1 MAEETK
7 KVKKPVLNYINV
19 FRGLA
24 ILLILAGHT
33 MQIGAVGSLTRAVS
47 REIWAG
53 GTVLFVFIAGFLFE
67 YLSHK
72 FEYKDY
78 LSKKWTNVILPYIF
92 TAIPGIILCFAMPV
106 AYGNPFAEYNPLVQ
120 IGVFLT
126 TGRVHNVPAWF
137 IPMIV
142 IFFFLSTLLLKAEKK
157 GILFKLLPIA
167 LVVTCIFPRQ
177 DIEPYM
183 VADFD
188 FWGKYSA
195 YLMYVLHGFVHFFSS
210 YVGGMYLAA
219 NIDKVDKMY
228 SWRHLLL
235 VATILTAIVDVYLLQ
250 NFGVSNGSVS
260 KIFFTVWSLVML
272 KHYNDFFDKHPRIN
286 SFMDI
291 CAKYSFG
298 LFFIHWYYVFA
309 FRCLTGAP
317 AVAQGGLIQASCV
330 ATARYLFVFVAS
342 FVTLWLIKTVLNK
355 IGQKN
360 TRKFIGV

>member
-1 MAEETK
+1 MNQESK
-7 KVKKPVLNYINV
+7 KKPILNYINV

-33 MQIGAVGSLTRAVS
+33 MQMGEAGSITRAIS

-72 FEYKDY
+72 FEYKNY
-78 LSKKWTNVILPYIF
+78 LSKKWTNVILPYII
-92 TAIPGIILCFAMPV
+92 TAIPGIILCFTLPT
-106 AYGNPFAEYNPLVQ
+106 AYGNPFSEYNPLVQ

-142 IFFFLSTLLLKAEKK
+142 IFFFISALLLKAEKK
-157 GILFKLLPIA
+157 GLLYKILPFALLIT
-167 LVVTCIFPRQ
+167 VIFPRQ

-183 VADFD
+183 VTDFN
-188 FWGKYSA
+188 FWGKYFA
-195 YLMYVLHGFVHFFSS
+195 YLTYVGQGFIHFFSS
-210 YVGGMYLAA
+210 YVGGMYLAT

-228 SWRHLLL
+228 NWRHILLGC
-235 VATILTAIVDVYLLQ
+235 TIITAIVDIYLLQ
-250 NFGVSNGSVS
+250 NYGISNGSVS
-260 KIFFTVWSLVML
+260 KIFFTMWVLCIL
-272 KHYNDFFDKHPRIN
+272 KHYNDFFDKHPKIN
-286 SFMDI
+286 NFMDI

-309 FRCLTGAP
+309 FNYITGLSP
-317 AVAQGGLIQASCV
+317 VANESILISLGLVSI
-330 ATARYLFVFVAS
+330 RYLFVFGAS
-342 FVTLWLIKTVLNK
+342 FITLWIIKKFLKK
-355 IGQKN
+355 IGQEN

>member
-1 MAEETK
+1 MEK
-7 KVKKPVLNYINV
+7 KVKKPILNYINV

-33 MQIGAVGSLTRAVS
+33 MQMGEVGSLTRAIS

-78 LSKKWTNVILPYIF
+78 LSKKWTNVIKPYIW
-92 TAIPGIILCFAMPV
+92 TAIPGVILCFTLPTV
-106 AYGNPFAEYNPLVQ
+106 YGNPFAEYSPLAQ

-142 IFFFLSTLLLKAEKK
+142 IFFFLSATLLKAEKR
-157 GILFKLLPIA
+157 GILYKLLPIA
-167 LVVTCIFPRQ
+167 LLITVIYPRQ

-188 FWGKYSA
+188 FWGKWAA
-195 YLMYVLHGFVHFFSS
+195 YLKYVLHGFVHFFSS

-219 NIDKVDKMY
+219 NIDKIDKMY
-228 SWRHLLL
+228 AWRHLLL
-235 VATILTAIVDVYLLQ
+235 GATLLTAVADVYLLQ
-250 NFGVSNGSVS
+250 TYGVSNGSVS

-272 KHYNDFFDKHPRIN
+272 KHYNEFFDKHPKIN
-286 SFMDI
+286 SFMDV

-309 FRCLTGAP
+309 FRYFTGYS
-317 AVAQGGLIQASCV
+317 AVAEGSFEV
-330 ATARYLFVFVAS
+330 ALTIAVVRYLFVFGAS
-342 FVTLWLIKTVLNK
+342 FVTLWGIKKILNK
-355 IGQKN
+355 FGQDN

>member
-1 MAEETK
+1 MTEVK
-7 KVKKPVLNYINV
+7 KVKKPILNYINV

-33 MQIGAVGSLTRAVS
+33 MQIGEASSLTRAVS

-92 TAIPGIILCFAMPV
+92 TAIPGIILCFTMPT
-106 AYGNPFAEYNPLVQ
+106 AYGNPFAEYNPLAQ

-142 IFFFLSTLLLKAEKK
+142 IFFFLSSLLLKAEKK
-157 GILFKLLPIA
+157 GILYKILPIA
-167 LVVTCIFPRQ
+167 LIITCIFPRQ

-183 VADFD
+183 VTDFD
-188 FWGKYSA
+188 FWGKYTA
-195 YLMYVLHGFVHFFSS
+195 YLMYVLHGFIHFFSS
-210 YVGGMYLAA
+210 YVGGMYLAS

-228 SWRHLLL
+228 NYRHLLL
-235 VATILTAIVDVYLLQ
+235 GVTIATAALDVYLLQ
-250 NFGVSNGSVS
+250 TYNISNGSVS
-260 KIFFTVWSLVML
+260 KIFFTIWSLVML
-272 KHYNDFFDKHPRIN
+272 KHYNDFFDKHPKLN
-286 SFMDI
+286 KFMDV

-309 FRCLTGAP
+309 FRCITGAP
-317 AVAQGGLIQASCV
+317 AVAQGTLLQAMGIAS
-330 ATARYLFVFVAS
+330 ARYLFVFGAS
-342 FVTLWLIKTVLNK
+342 FVTLWAIKKLLNK
-355 IGQKN
+355 LGQEN

>member
-1 MAEETK
+1 MEK
-7 KVKKPVLNYINV
+7 KVKKPILNYINV

-33 MQIGAVGSLTRAVS
+33 MQMGEAGSLTRAVS

-78 LSKKWTNVILPYIF
+78 LSKKWSNVIKPYLW
-92 TAIPGIILCFAMPV
+92 TAIPGIILCFTLPAI
-106 AYGNPFAEYNPLVQ
+106 YGNPFAEYNSFAQ
-120 IGVFLT
+120 ICVFLT

-142 IFFFLSTLLLKAEKK
+142 IFFFLSSTLLKAEKR
-157 GILFKLLPIA
+157 GLLYKLLPIA
-167 LVVTCIFPRQ
+167 LIITVIFPRQ

-188 FWGKYSA
+188 FWGKWCA
-195 YLMYVLHGFVHFFSS
+195 YLKYVLHGFVHFFSS

-219 NIDKVDKMY
+219 NIDKVDRMY
-228 SWRHLLL
+228 RWRHLLL
-235 VATILTAIVDVYLLQ
+235 GATVLSAAADIYLLQ
-250 NFGVSNGSVS
+250 NYGVSNGSVS
-260 KIFFTVWSLVML
+260 KIFFTVWALVML

-309 FRCLTGAP
+309 FNYLTGVSP
-317 AVAQGGLIQASCV
+317 VAGGVFYIALGTVIL
-330 ATARYLFVFVAS
+330 RYLFVFAAS
-342 FVTLWLIKTVLNK
+342 FITLWGIKKFLNK
-355 IGQKN
+355 IGQDN

>member
-1 MAEETK
+1 MTEVK
-7 KVKKPVLNYINV
+7 KVKKPILNYINV

-33 MQIGAVGSLTRAVS
+33 MQIGPAGSLTRAVS

-78 LSKKWTNVILPYIF
+78 LSKKWTNVIKPYIF
-92 TAIPGIILCFAMPV
+92 TAIPGIILCFTLPV
-106 AYGNPFAEYNPLVQ
+106 LYGNPFSEYNPLVQ

-142 IFFFLSTLLLKAEKK
+142 IFFLLSSLLLKAERK
-157 GILFKLLPIA
+157 GVLYKILPFALLI
-167 LVVTCIFPRQ
+167 TIIFPRQ

-183 VADFD
+183 VTDLN

-195 YLMYVLHGFVHFFSS
+195 YLLYVLHGFIHFFSS

-219 NIDKVDKMY
+219 NVDKVDKMY
-228 SWRHLLL
+228 SLRHLLL
-235 VATILTAIVDVYLLQ
+235 AATIGTAILDIYLLQ
-250 NFGVSNGSVS
+250 TFNISNGSVS
-260 KIFFTVWSLVML
+260 KIFFTIWALVML
-272 KHYNDFFDKHPRIN
+272 KHYNDFFDKHPMIN
-286 SFMDI
+286 KFMDV

-309 FRCLTGAP
+309 FRYLTGIP
-317 AVAQGGLIQASCV
+317 AVAEGGIFTAIGL
-330 ATARYLFVFVAS
+330 ATARYLFVFIMS
-342 FVTLWLIKTVLNK
+342 FITLFGIKKLLNK
-355 IGQKN
+355 IGQEN

>member
-1 MAEETK
+1 MSEVK
-7 KVKKPVLNYINV
+7 KVKKPILNYINV

-33 MQIGAVGSLTRAVS
+33 MQMGELGSLTRTIS
-47 REIWAG
+47 KEIWAG

-78 LSKKWTNVILPYIF
+78 LSKKWSNVILPYII
-92 TAIPGIILCFAMPV
+92 TAIPGIILCFTLPT
-106 AYGNPFAEYNPLVQ
+106 AYGNPFFEYNPISQV
-120 IGVFLT
+120 GVFLT
-126 TGRVHNVPAWF
+126 TGRIHNVPAWF

-142 IFFFLSTLLLKAEKK
+142 IFFFLSATLIKLKEKH
-157 GILFKLLPIA
+157 ILFKLLPIA
-167 LVVTCIFPRQ
+167 LLVTIIYPRQ

-183 VADFD
+183 VANFD
-188 FWGKYSA
+188 FWGKYLA
-195 YLMYVLHGFVHFFSS
+195 YLTYVLHGFIHFFSS

-228 SWRHLLL
+228 TWRYWILG
-235 VATILTAIVDVYLLQ
+235 ATVLTAGIDIYLAQ
-250 NFGVSNGSVS
+250 NFGISNGSVS
-260 KIFFTVWSLVML
+260 KIFFTIWALCLL
-272 KHYNDFFDKHPRIN
+272 KHYNDFFDKHPNIN
-286 SFMDI
+286 KFMDV

-309 FRCLTGAP
+309 FNYLTGISP
-317 AVAQGGLIQASCV
+317 V
-330 ATARYLFVFVAS
+330 ATNSILVSLGLVSVRYIFVFAAS
-342 FVTLWLIKTVLNK
+342 FITLWAVKKLLKKL
-355 IGQKN
+355 GHEN

>member
-1 MAEETK
+1 MEEVK
-7 KVKKPVLNYINV
+7 RVKKPILNYINV

-33 MQIGAVGSLTRAVS
+33 MQMGEAGSWLNCIS
-47 REIWAG
+47 KEIWAG

-67 YLSHK
+67 YLAYK
-72 FEYKDY
+72 FEYKNY
-78 LSKKWTNVILPYIF
+78 LSKKWTNVILPYII
-92 TAIPGIILCFAMPV
+92 TAVPGIILCFMLPTI
-106 AYGNPFAEYNPLVQ
+106 YGNPFADYNKLAQ

-142 IFFFLSTLLLKAEKK
+142 IFFILSAWLLNAEKRGYLYK
-157 GILFKLLPIA
+157 ILPFALLIT
-167 LVVTCIFPRQ
+167 VIFPRQ

-183 VADFD
+183 VADMD
-188 FWGKYSA
+188 FWGKYGA

-228 SWRHLLL
+228 NYRHWLLWG
-235 VATILTAIVDVYLLQ
+235 TILVSVIDIVLAHYY
-250 NFGVSNGSVS
+250 GISNGSVS
-260 KIFFTVWSLVML
+260 KTVFTVWALVML
-272 KHYNDFFDKHPRIN
+272 KHYNSFFDEHPKIN
-286 SFMDI
+286 KFMDV

-298 LFFIHWYYVFA
+298 LFFVHWYFVFL
-309 FRCLTGAP
+309 FNDLTQIP
-317 AVAQGGLIQASCV
+317 PVVVNLPFHQASFV
-330 ATARYLFVFVAS
+330 VITRYLFVFACS
-342 FVTLWLIKTVLNK
+342 FVTLWGIKKFLQF
-355 IGQKN
+355 IGQEN

>member
-1 MAEETK
+1 MSEEK
-7 KVKKPVLNYINV
+7 KVKKPILNYINV

-33 MQIGAVGSLTRAVS
+33 MQMGEDGSLTRAIS

-72 FEYKDY
+72 FEYKNY
-78 LSKKWTNVILPYIF
+78 LSKKWTNVILPYII
-92 TAIPGIILCFAMPV
+92 TAIPGIILCFTLPQ
-106 AYGNPFAEYNPLVQ
+106 AYGNPFSQYNPFVQ

-142 IFFFLSTLLLKAEKK
+142 IFFLLSALLLKAEKR
-157 GILFKLLPIA
+157 GILYKLLPFA
-167 LVVTCIFPRQ
+167 LLITVIFPRQ

-183 VADFD
+183 VTDFN

-195 YLMYVLHGFVHFFSS
+195 YLTYVLQGFIHFFSS

-219 NIDKVDKMY
+219 NVDKVDKMY
-228 SWRHLLL
+228 TWRHSLLFT
-235 VATILTAIVDVYLLQ
+235 TIGTAVLDVYCLQ
-250 NFGVSNGSVS
+250 NFGISNGSIS
-260 KIFFTVWSLVML
+260 KIFFTVWALCML
-272 KHYNDFFDKHPRIN
+272 KHYNEFFDKHPNIN
-286 SFMDI
+286 NFMDI

-309 FRCLTGAP
+309 FNYITGLSP
-317 AVAQGGLIQASCV
+317 VTNSSILMSLGIVSV
-330 ATARYLFVFVAS
+330 RYLTVFGLS
-342 FVTLWLIKTVLNK
+342 FLTLWVIKMFLKLIGLE
-355 IGQKN
+355 N

>member
-1 MAEETK
+1 MSEAK
-7 KVKKPVLNYINV
+7 KVKKPILNYINV

-33 MQIGAVGSLTRAVS
+33 MQMGKAESLTRAIS
-47 REIWAG
+47 REICAG

-78 LSKKWTNVILPYIF
+78 LIKKWTNVIMPYII
-92 TAIPGIILCFAMPV
+92 TAIPGIILCFTLPM
-106 AYGNPFAEYNPLVQ
+106 AYGNPFYEYNPVAQ
-120 IGVFLT
+120 IVVFLT

-142 IFFFLSTLLLKAEKK
+142 IFFFLSKFLLKAEKR
-157 GILFKLLPIA
+157 GFLFKLLPIA
-167 LVVTCIFPRQ
+167 LLITVFYPRQ
-177 DIEPYM
+177 DIEPEM
-183 VADFD
+183 VVNLD

-195 YLMYVLHGFVHFFSS
+195 YLAYVLQGFVHFFSS

-228 SWRHLLL
+228 NWRHVLLG
-235 VATILTAIVDVYLLQ
+235 ATIITAVVDIYLLQ
-250 NFGVSNGSVS
+250 NYGISNGSVS
-260 KIFFTVWSLVML
+260 KIFFTIWALVML
-272 KHYNDFFDKHPRIN
+272 KHYNEFFDKHPMVN
-286 SFMDI
+286 KFMDV

-309 FRCLTGAP
+309 FNYITGLSP
-317 AVAQGGLIQASCV
+317 VAKESVFVSLGLVSI
-330 ATARYLFVFVAS
+330 RYLFVFVAS
-342 FVTLWLIKTVLNK
+342 FVTLWGVKTLLK
-355 IGQKN
+355 KLGQEN
-360 TRKFIGV
+360 TRKVIGV